1 MSLTHFY
8 LCQEKKSSLYLQQA
22 GNKLLS
28 LFFHRC
34 SYKISCFSELAYM
47 QLQCPCANLLNC
59 LRSVSTKVVTTEIGQ
74 NSLEVIFIKQFLTKP
89 TIFCCFDVFFV
100 RPPQICQVQVKISTI
115 QTVFPDYFSV
125 SYDYGAINVDE
136 YFHFWW
142 FCWPKVQ
149 N

>member
-1 MSLTHFY
+1 MSG
-8 LCQEKKSSLYLQQA
+8 KKNPACISSKQVINWSICFFIGVA
-22 GNKLLS
+22 VKLAVLVS
-28 LFFHRC
+28 WRIL
-34 SYKISCFSELAYM
+34 

-59 LRSVSTKVVTTEIGQ
+59 LRSVGTKVVTTEIGQ
-74 NSLEVIFIKQFLTKP
+74 NSLKVIFIKQFLTKP

-100 RPPQICQVQVKISTI
+100 RPPQICQVQVKISTM
-115 QTVFPDYFSV
+115 QPLFPDYFSV